1 MLMMIVFRDDDDDDE
16 GDDDD
21 DGDDNGVDSVVSPLS
36 VIIPGVWLVCLF
48 CTISSIS
55 DFSLSVIG
63 P

>member
-1 MLMMIVFRDDDDDDE
+1 MLMMIVFRDDDDE
-16 GDDDD
+16 GDDND

-48 CTISSIS
+48 CTISLIS